1 MCNLKKRKS
10 MLRSPYYH
18 LTFCTTLTGTST
30 FLNISVPLQASSS
43 AISCGVV
50 TITAPAQM
58 CISIQNYYL
67 GPISAEA
74 INRFC
79 WKDSPLGWLMGTNEF
94 SLNPIKCRVIDLVID
109 QAPVVWKVDNA
120 IHWINFYSMCSA
132 LPFSST
138 YLLDSNVSV
147 K

>member
-1 MCNLKKRKS
+1 MISSKNVYFEKRKS

-18 LTFCTTLTGTST
+18 LTFCITLTGTST

-67 GPISAEA
+67 GPILAEA

-79 WKDSPLGWLMGTNEF
+79 WKDSPLGWLIGTNKF
-94 SLNPIKCRVIDLVID
+94 SLNPIECRVIPCDRPGPSCLKQLGPASQLGGSNTKDLL
-109 QAPVVWKVDNA
+109 
-120 IHWINFYSMCSA
+120 M
-132 LPFSST
+132 LP
-138 YLLDSNVSV
+138 
-147 K
+147 